1 MNIIDTQISRSNS
14 VRDDFYGIVCVAT
27 LALASVFAV
36 VPPQGEPAASAL
48 TPAATTL
55 PAPPAMPAADEPPA
69 SAFAEI
75 TPAETVGAYEG

>member
-36 VPPQGEPAASAL
+36 VPPQGEPAARAPAPS
-48 TPAATTL
+48 AATATESPAL
-55 PAPPAMPAADEPPA
+55 PSFDEPPA

>member
-1 MNIIDTQISRSNS
+1 MNTIDTQISRGHAM
-14 VRDDFYGIVCVAT
+14 RDDFYGIVCVAT

-36 VPPQGEPAASAL
+36 VPPQGEPAGPAL
-48 TPAATTL
+48 TPAAANQPASPAL
-55 PAPPAMPAADEPPA
+55 PSSDEPPA